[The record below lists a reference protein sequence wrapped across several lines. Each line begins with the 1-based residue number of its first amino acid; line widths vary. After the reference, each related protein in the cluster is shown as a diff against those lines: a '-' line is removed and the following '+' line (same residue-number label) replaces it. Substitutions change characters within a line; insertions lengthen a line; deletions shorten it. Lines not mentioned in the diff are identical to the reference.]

1 MKISMNN
8 LKIGKKLTGGVI
20 LLLIM
25 VIVILS
31 QMSYRQAYN
40 SVHNQISTNAPQIAS
55 YGAELIRTTL
65 DKHIGFVIDLTEN
78 SDISSMDWN
87 RQRPV
92 LEKTVKRL
100 GYFQLGIILPDGS
113 VTLND
118 GSKTNVKDRPYFQTA
133 MSGVTDVSDI
143 FIHRILKV
151 PVMTIAVPIKDDAN
165 KVKGI
170 ILAVM
175 EATWLSDITDKIRY
189 GDKGYSYII
198 DGKGTTIAYPDR
210 ADVVNQRNL
219 IEESKK
225 DPTMIGVAAMFQ
237 KMIQR
242 ETGFD
247 EYEFSGSKRIFGF
260 APISGTSW
268 SIAVGAHKEN
278 VFKEIFIMRRNIHI
292 TSLILILLSGSVMV
306 FFSRGIVNPI
316 VRATPLLESV
326 SKGDFSIRVES
337 KSGDEIGI
345 IMKSIN
351 AVIEMFIEVVV
362 TINESTRQITGM
374 IQSLSSSS
382 QETSAVTNQ
391 QAAAVKEIVSTME
404 DADTLAK
411 TIDKRIKEVTQ
422 TTERARKIVTEG
434 FNKVQASME
443 KMNEINTS
451 NVTTIEGINFLNEK
465 INSIWEIVKMIN
477 GVADQTKII
486 AFNAELE
493 ASAAGEAGKNFQ
505 IVASEI
511 RRLADNT
518 VRSTTEIR
526 EKIGEIQKSS
536 DRLLLTSQ
544 TGTEKIKEGN
554 SLTTEINDMFKD
566 ILTDSEASS
575 IATVKISETIRQQV
589 SSFEQILLA
598 LRQISDGVENA
609 AISTKETSNVVDS
622 LQQMVELLNEL
633 LAQYKIQ

>member
-486 AFNAELE
+486 AFNVELE